1 MPKEISN
8 NDLGAN
14 TVYLVRGKVAY
25 SHISRQTT
33 DEERAR
39 ANARRKYP
47 IDKNYTFI
55 TLHSATVVCKDP
67 QAPTVE
73 ERYAAQCLYQ
83 DTSSKRP
90 GHPGFSFSAVNKSSL
105 LPLVFVKVPGTE
117 NSYAPVQLERELDND
132 LDVTVVMRV
141 FAARGTKGVTL
152 DRVLVNEPLRYRDDS
167 KFTAPDTLGM

>member
-55 TLHSATVVCKDP
+55 TLHGATVLCKDP

-73 ERYAAQCLYQ
+73 ERYAAECLYQ
-83 DTSSKRP
+83 DANPK
-90 GHPGFSFSAVNKSSL
+90 HPGFNFSAVSKSSL

-117 NSYAPVQLERELDND
+117 NSYAPVKLEGELDND

-141 FAARGTKGVTL
+141 FATRGTKGVTL

-167 KFTAPDTLGM
+167 KFTPPDVLGM

>member
-55 TLHSATVVCKDP
+55 TLYGATVVCKDP

-73 ERYAAQCLYQ
+73 ERYAAECMYQ
-83 DTSSKRP
+83 DANPKRP
-90 GHPGFSFSAVNKSSL
+90 GFNFSAVNKSCL
-105 LPLVFVKVPGTE
+105 LPTAFVKVPGTE
-117 NSYAPVQLERELDND
+117 NSYAPVKLEGELDND

-141 FAARGTKGVTL
+141 FATRGTKGVTL